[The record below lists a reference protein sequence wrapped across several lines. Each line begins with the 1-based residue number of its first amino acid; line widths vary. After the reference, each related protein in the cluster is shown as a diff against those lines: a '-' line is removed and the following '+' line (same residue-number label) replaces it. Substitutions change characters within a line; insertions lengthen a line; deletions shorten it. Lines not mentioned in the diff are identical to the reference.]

1 MLFKLLSDLYMLLK
15 STFLKM
21 HILLKDMLER

>member
-21 HILLKDMLER
+21 HILLKDMLY